1 MEVFVARQPIFD
13 RSRDLVAYELLFR
26 ADGIRNEFNGADAGR
41 ATTEVI
47 ANTLLSIGWEN
58 ILCGKR
64 AFINFDRSALMGGLH
79 SALPRESTV
88 LEILESVT
96 PDEELVAACQ
106 ELNRQGYAFALDD
119 YVDDPRYEPLLQIAK
134 VIKVDIRTTSR
145 EEQERL
151 LRTYKPRGLAL
162 LAEKVETHE
171 EFDWSWR
178 AGYDFFQGYFFT
190 QPILVRGKQIP
201 AAKIACLNLLAEMQ
215 HPDLDFDRLQAMISG
230 DVALSYKLLRY
241 ANSPLFAGYSE
252 IRTVKQALVILGEA
266 NIRQWVVLAALPAMA
281 PNKLGEL
288 ITHSLV
294 RAAFC
299 ERVARA
305 ANVSEY
311 KLGFLMGLF
320 SLLDALMDMPLE
332 EALHQVSVVP
342 AITRPLLGISQ
353 EHEAFGN
360 VFELVRRY
368 EAGDW
373 AGVAGAASRLK
384 IGVSA
389 ISQAYAEATQ
399 WAQQAQ
405 HTNAR
410 ANDSRRHVRHATRGK
425 LSITWQ
431 DSSGR
436 RKASEAE
443 LIDVSVAG
451 LKLKVAERIPVNAM
465 VSCEGPKQGIRG
477 TGSVRY
483 CNSSQG
489 KYVAGLE
496 FKNGTGWSEPV

>member
-13 RSRDLVAYELLFR
+13 RSRELVAYELLFR
-26 ADGIRNEFNGADAGR
+26 ADGVRNEFNGAEAAT
-41 ATTEVI
+41 ATTQVI

-64 AFINFDRSALMGGLH
+64 AFINFDRSLLMDGLH
-79 SALPRESTV
+79 SVLPRESTV

-106 ELNRQGYAFALDD
+106 ELNRQGYDLALDD
-119 YVDDPRYEPLLQIAK
+119 YVDDPRYEPLLRIAK
-134 VIKVDIRTTSR
+134 IIKVDIRTTSR
-145 EEQERL
+145 PEQERL
-151 LRTYKPRGLAL
+151 LRVYKPRGLAL

-171 EFDWSWR
+171 EFDWCWR
-178 AGYDFFQGYFFT
+178 AGYDLFQGYFFT
-190 QPILVRGKQIP
+190 QPVLMRGKQIP

-215 HPDLDFDRLQAMISG
+215 HPDLDFDRLQALISE
-230 DVALSYKLLRY
+230 DVSLSYKLLRY
-241 ANSPLFAGYSE
+241 ANSPLFPGYSE
-252 IRTVKQALVILGEA
+252 IRSVKQALVILGEA

-281 PNKLGEL
+281 AGKLGEL

-305 ANVSEY
+305 AGLSEY

-320 SLLDALMDMPLE
+320 SLLDALIDMPLQ
-332 EALHQVSVVP
+332 EALNQMSVVP
-342 AITRPLLGISQ
+342 AITRPLLGTSR
-353 EHEAFGN
+353 EHDAFGN
-360 VFELVRRY
+360 VYELVRQY

-373 AGVAGAASRLK
+373 AGVAAAASRLK
-384 IGVSA
+384 IQVSA
-389 ISQAYAEATQ
+389 VSQAYAEATH

-405 HTNAR
+405 HANAR

-425 LSITWQ
+425 LRITWR
-431 DSSGR
+431 DSAGR
-436 RKASEAE
+436 RKESEAE
-443 LIDVSVAG
+443 LMDVSVAG
-451 LKLKVAERIPVNAM
+451 LKLKVAEQIPVNAA

-483 CNSSQG
+483 CNSSHG
-489 KYVAGLE
+489 KYIAGLE
-496 FKNGTGWSEPV
+496 FKDGTGWREPA